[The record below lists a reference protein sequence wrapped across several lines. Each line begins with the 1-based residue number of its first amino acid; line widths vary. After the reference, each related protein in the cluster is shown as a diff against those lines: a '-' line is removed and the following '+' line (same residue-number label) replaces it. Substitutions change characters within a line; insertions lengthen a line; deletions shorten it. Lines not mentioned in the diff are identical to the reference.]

1 MRSFAISW
9 LAISVWAVAAPAFG
23 EDAADAADAFNAI
36 YGEDIK
42 RAAATASP
50 ADDVALAKQM
60 LKDARQ
66 ARNQPALLVLLC
78 EKAYELG
85 SKDTT
90 GHATAFAAMQLLAEN
105 VRDKHVEAL
114 QKCVALYQRTYATA
128 RGDARS
134 KAGEALVE
142 ALAAVATAQV
152 DTGDLEGADATLKQ
166 AIAIATAIKSDSR
179 AALKEQQASLAGRKQ
194 VEKELAALKA
204 KLEADPKD
212 DDARKELIRL
222 YLVELD
228 NPAEAARFVDESID
242 EATRKYTPAAA
253 KGVDEAP
260 ELACPE
266 LGAWYRSL
274 ADMGSSASAK
284 AAMLLRARA
293 YYERFLDLH
302 KAEDLART
310 TAALTLKKIED
321 ALAKLPAAG
330 AKSAGGWVDC
340 LRYVDPATSAAKGK
354 WEKKDG
360 RLTIFPSGQP
370 YERIAVPVAPQGSY
384 ELQIT
389 LVQKGGPDAV
399 AVMLPAGPTACNVVF
414 GAYAGAVSGL
424 EMVKGNNAD
433 KNETTVK
440 PSALP
445 GGQECTATI
454 KVLVHASDGEIAV
467 ELNGKPFIA
476 WKGPLSALTPHP
488 GWGMPDRKVL
498 GLGAHNATVEF
509 RRMRIRMLSGDVK
522 LPDAPAAK

>member
-1 MRSFAISW
+1 MRTFAISW
-9 LAISVWAVAAPAFG
+9 LAISVCAVAAPAFG
-23 EDAADAADAFNAI
+23 EDAADAFNAI
-36 YGEDIK
+36 YGEDMK

-90 GHATAFAAMQLLAEN
+90 GHATAFAAMQLLAESI
-105 VRDKHVEAL
+105 RDKHVEAL

-142 ALAAVATAQV
+142 ALAAVAGAQA

-204 KLEADPKD
+204 KLEANPKD
-212 DDARKELIRL
+212 DAARKELIRL

-242 EATRKYTPAAA
+242 EATRKYTPASA

-274 ADMGSSASAK
+274 ADMGASASAK

-454 KVLVHASDGEIAV
+454 KVLVHATDGEIAV

-522 LPDAPAAK
+522 LPDAPAAR